1 MAVVRRRLLVS
12 GRVQGVF
19 FRDGAR
25 REARSA
31 GVAGEAR
38 NLPDGRVEVVL
49 EGEAGAVE
57 DVVEWCRRGPPGA
70 VVTDVAVADE
80 PPEGLSGF
88 SIR

>member
-31 GVAGEAR
+31 GVAGWAR
-38 NLPDGRVEVVL
+38 NLADGRVEIVA
-49 EGEAGAVE
+49 EGGAGAVE
-57 DVVEWCRRGPPGA
+57 RVVQWCRHGPPGA
-70 VVTDVAVADE
+70 VVDAVDATDE
-80 PPEGLSGF
+80 QPGELRGF

>member
-1 MAVVRRRLLVS
+1 MAFVRRRLLVS

-38 NLPDGRVEVVL
+38 NLPDGRVEIVA

-57 DVVEWCRRGPPGA
+57 RVVEWCRHGPPGA
-70 VVTDVAVADE
+70 VVTDVAAADE
-80 PPEGLSGF
+80 PPEELSGF

>member
-25 REARSA
+25 RETRSA

-38 NLPDGRVEVVL
+38 NLPDGRVEILL